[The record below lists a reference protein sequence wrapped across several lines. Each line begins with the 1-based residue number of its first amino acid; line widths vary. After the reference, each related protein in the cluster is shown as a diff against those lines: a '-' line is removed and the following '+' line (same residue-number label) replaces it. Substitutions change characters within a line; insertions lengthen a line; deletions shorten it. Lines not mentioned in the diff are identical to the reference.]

1 MGGVLG
7 MDTVHKNCL
16 QKTLCNSVSDEIVE
30 RTLVTDPVKR
40 TLVYVPRVIQPKGA
54 LRWIVD
60 ILFDGFSR
68 MARKIGIMPSAELE
82 RRLGKLTVSNEHWY
96 PKGVKKLR
104 ESWKSAGL
112 FGTIGLVGR
121 SMWNS
126 VPLQSWSR

>member
-1 MGGVLG
+1 MKSILTLFLLCSIKQSVSQFPGIANEIFGPKSTLQGVKKLMGGVLG
-7 MDTVHKNCL
+7 MDTVHKKCL

-82 RRLGKLTVSNEHWY
+82 
-96 PKGVKKLR
+96 
-104 ESWKSAGL
+104 
-112 FGTIGLVGR
+112 
-121 SMWNS
+121 
-126 VPLQSWSR
+126 